1 MKMNSRGVYSETHSA
16 KKTELIKIKFKLLK
30 NRSVKSGPKEAH
42 IVLQNPKGKVSQAK
56 GVFKIKKGNIE
67 TKYTDHSTISYN
79 ENDVDVVLYIQRKG
93 ENYEKGI
100 YPIKLFLE
108 GQLVAVTN
116 LDLQNHL

>member
-1 MKMNSRGVYSETHSA
+1 MA
-16 KKTELIKIKFKLLK
+16 
-30 NRSVKSGPKEAH
+30 
-42 IVLQNPKGKVSQAK
+42 QAK

-93 ENYEKGI
+93 KNYEKGI